1 MGLLGIFLYFTA
13 QGGVWAYLERMGV
26 LGHLSSMEVAT
37 ALAVSSIAGMA
48 GAGFASWIALRF
60 GRVVPLGIATA
71 CTVLSL
77 FALIGES
84 TFAVFV
90 AMCGLFNFAW
100 NAAVPYQMGILS
112 EIDSSRRTVALA
124 SAVLFAGLSAGPI
137 AAAAVVGNGHIIYIN
152 WLGAALSIASFLL
165 FRHVILT
172 SSPKHES
179 IATPSAR

>member
-1 MGLLGIFLYFTA
+1 MVGLLGIFLYFTA

-26 LGHLSSMEVAT
+26 LGHLSSIEVAG

-60 GRVVPLGIATA
+60 GRLVPLGVATA

-77 FALIGES
+77 IVLSGES

-90 AMCGLFNFAW
+90 AMSALFNFAW

-112 EIDSSRRTVALA
+112 EIDSSAPSRTVALA
-124 SAVLFAGLSAGPI
+124 SAVLFAGLIGGTDRGGSGHGGRPYRLYQL
-137 AAAAVVGNGHIIYIN
+137 VGCCSQHRKLPAI
-152 WLGAALSIASFLL
+152 
-165 FRHVILT
+165 
-172 SSPKHES
+172 
-179 IATPSAR
+179 